1 MERAPLDSLEYE
13 STYLELRP
21 EGERA
26 RATTEPPPSSGQ
38 RRGERAPTRTA
49 GISGAANHVCARTAG
64 SKDARMARLIALLNL
79 RVHGRSISRRRPRRC
94 PEAGEGAL
102 TTCGSERHSN
112 QYANPPNT
120 IDPSHEKSSPS
131 VARAIGPRNSETPPY
146 SKAQPPTN
154 PTSSAKSERQRMS
167 P

>member
-1 MERAPLDSLEYE
+1 MDERQQSPAEPDCACSRTRL
-13 STYLELRP
+13 P
-21 EGERA
+21 E
-26 RATTEPPPSSGQ
+26 
-38 RRGERAPTRTA
+38 TA
-49 GISGAANHVCARTAG
+49 GIRGRRITCVHVCARTAG
-64 SKDARMARLIALLNL
+64 SKDAPTGRLIALLNL
-79 RVHGRSISRRRPRRC
+79 RVHGRSISRRRPSPPSR
-94 PEAGEGAL
+94 EASEGAL
-102 TTCGSERHSN
+102 TTCGSDRHSN

-154 PTSSAKSERQRMS
+154 PTSSTKSERQRMS